1 MSASGRLSSGVETSS
16 EQPDRHRHKDG
27 QAKAERQLRLARAQG
42 LLGGAYDSGRNR
54 KCQRAGRDGYW
65 QTAGQRDLRS
75 DRRPD
80 LEEGLPDPSM
90 ALVEAGPGSDP
101 TPGSPK
107 PRPQPG
113 RGVCAENSR
122 FSSPGAADLGPC
134 APCSPWSRP
143 FRSDCR
149 GVETWAAGGDCG
161 PIPTPRPYPSRRAAV
176 LPPTAWLLRTRRSSS
191 QGRVGRASLTQR
203 STIHPHSLASRVGS
217 TFSFYLRATSLC
229 SLPVAALTHTG
240 TSQFRRTITRAR
252 DRLPKVFCGMYDSTP
267 GAWSAHGV
275 Q

>member
-1 MSASGRLSSGVETSS
+1 MTRGETESVSGRGGVPGTPSRKVSLTPLWYGSPEAPRISRGTTHSTAHRRWWRRARDLTPPPARLSPAPSPGGASAQKTVASPPPGPRTL
-16 EQPDRHRHKDG
+16 D
-27 QAKAERQLRLARAQG
+27 LVRLARRGPAPS
-42 LLGGAYDSGRNR
+42 AP
-54 KCQRAGRDGYW
+54 
-65 QTAGQRDLRS
+65 TAEAW
-75 DRRPD
+75 RP
-80 LEEGLPDPSM
+80 GLPEGTAAQSPRR
-90 ALVEAGPGSDP
+90 DP
-101 TPGSPK
+101 T
-107 PRPQPG
+107 
-113 RGVCAENSR
+113 
-122 FSSPGAADLGPC
+122 LL
-134 APCSPWSRP
+134 
-143 FRSDCR
+143 
-149 GVETWAAGGDCG
+149 
-161 PIPTPRPYPSRRAAV
+161 RRAAV

>member
-54 KCQRAGRDGYW
+54 KCQR
-65 QTAGQRDLRS
+65 
-75 DRRPD
+75 P
-80 LEEGLPDPSM
+80 
-90 ALVEAGPGSDP
+90 
-101 TPGSPK
+101 PK